1 MFLRRE
7 NLDFVFGF
15 RVRNSEEAEP
25 ILELGLLEGA
35 PCSSR
40 EFGLC
45 TFPRT
50 TVKGA
55 KMVDEVDV
63 QSICLVLLGPYSPF
77 GGEP

>member
-35 PCSSR
+35 PCSNR
-40 EFGLC
+40 EIALC
-45 TFPRT
+45 TVPRT
-50 TVKGA
+50 T
-55 KMVDEVDV
+55 M
-63 QSICLVLLGPYSPF
+63 
-77 GGEP
+77 